1 MEHPALEIGFNWPFF
16 QGLLSVIVIDI
27 ILSGDNSIVIAM
39 AVQSLPRAKRRGGII
54 VGAGAAAVMRIFF
67 TFIASYLMATPYI
80 KLVGGVLILWIAVK
94 LLAENADTDVKH
106 REAHG
111 LLHAVWIIMVADFT
125 MSLDNVLAVAGA
137 SGGSLLLL
145 WFGLGLSIPLVMF
158 TSNILSR
165 LMERFP
171 VIVTLGA
178 LVLGKVGA
186 DMIATDPVVHGFT
199 GGIPYFH
206 GIAQVLCVGGVLA
219 AALWFRR
226 GQEHALSAQIAGPP
240 TGSGPG
246 GHEDGRKQ
254 PEIGQQAYGER
265 GSRQIAELP

>member
-1 MEHPALEIGFNWPFF
+1 MEHPVIEIGFNWPFF
-16 QGLLSVIVIDI
+16 QGLLSIIVIDI

-39 AVQSLPRAKRRGGII
+39 AVQSLPRAKRRLGII
-54 VGAGAAAVMRIFF
+54 IGAGAAAVMRIFF

-80 KLVGGVLILWIAVK
+80 KLVGGILILWIAVK
-94 LLAENADTDVKH
+94 LLAENAETDVKH

-186 DMIATDPVVHGFT
+186 DMVSTDPVVLGLT
-199 GGIPYFH
+199 GGVPYFH
-206 GIAQVLCVGGVLA
+206 GIAQVVGIGGVLA
-219 AALWFRR
+219 AAFWFRR
-226 GQEHALSAQIAGPP
+226 KQAQVVSARVVAGPID
-240 TGSGPG
+240 SGAR
-246 GHEDGRKQ
+246 GHEDGRQQ
-254 PEIGQQAYGER
+254 PEIGQQTYGK
-265 GSRQIAELP
+265 GGARQVSELP